1 MTLLL
6 RRVTL
11 GDATTA
17 DVRID
22 GDRIG
27 AVAASLAPEQGEEVL
42 DLTGYV
48 LVPAAVEPHAHLD
61 KALLADRVPNPKGDL
76 VRAIEAIH
84 AAYAS
89 LTVDDI
95 AERAERAARIS
106 LTNGITA
113 IRTHVDVNTGN
124 GLRSVEALQR
134 VRAAL
139 RDLVDLQIVAL
150 IGPPLTGREGAD
162 NRALLRDALDAG
174 VDVVGGC
181 PHLDPDHDGCLDY
194 LLETAGHLGRPLDL
208 HTDETLDPTTLGL
221 RLLARRVV
229 ESDFRAGTV
238 ASHCV
243 SLGMQAIEVQ
253 RAVAEQVAAAGV
265 AVVALPQTNLFLQ
278 ARDVALAAPRGL
290 TAVRPLL
297 DAGVMLAAGAD
308 NLQDPFNTM
317 GRADPFETAAL
328 MVMAGHATP
337 DEAYT
342 MVSTAS
348 RAALG
353 LEAVEV
359 VPGAPAEL
367 LAVEAPTLRGA
378 IAFAPASRVVIH
390 RGRVVSRTV
399 VTSTTSCMG

>member
-6 RRVTL
+6 RKVTL
-11 GDATTA
+11 GDTTTA

-22 GDRIG
+22 GDRIA
-27 AVAASLAPEQGEEVL
+27 AVAASITPEPGEEVL
-42 DLTGYV
+42 DLAGYV
-48 LVPAAVEPHAHLD
+48 LLPAAVEPHAHLD
-61 KALLADRVPNPKGDL
+61 KAFLADRVPNPKGDL

-84 AAYAS
+84 AAYES
-89 LTVDDI
+89 ITIDDI

-113 IRTHVDVNTGN
+113 IRTHVDVNMGN
-124 GLRSVEALQR
+124 GLRSVEALLR
-134 VRAAL
+134 VRATL
-139 RDLVDLQIVAL
+139 KDLVDIQIVAL
-150 IGPPLTGREGAD
+150 IGPPLVGRDGAD

-181 PHLDPDHDGCLDY
+181 PQFDPDHDGSLDY

-208 HTDETLDPTTLGL
+208 HTDETLDPTLLGL
-221 RLLARRVV
+221 RLLARRVM
-229 ESDFRAGTV
+229 ESEFRAGTV

-243 SLGMQAIEVQ
+243 SLGMQSIDVQ

-278 ARDVALAAPRGL
+278 ARGVVVGAPRGL

-297 DAGVMLAAGAD
+297 DAGVMVAAGAD

-378 IAFAPASRVVIH
+378 IAFAPAARVVIH

-399 VTSTTSCMG
+399 LTSTTSCMG